1 MASGDMKA
9 RLLLDSKDFEKNI
22 KKSKKSVD
30 EFGNGGKTLSASLV
44 PQFKAIAAAALTI
57 KAAEKGFNAL
67 IGSSQSL
74 SDSFNATVSSMTGV
88 VDNFVYSLAN
98 ADFSPFNNG
107 LSSMITKAREA
118 YAAYDQLANTMMSSS
133 YVQAIEGANYNE
145 ALTRAKDKSLSL
157 EERRAA
163 LVIAEA
169 SGMEVSEAAEVI
181 SANSIN
187 ALRKD
192 IAARA
197 NIDENLITEEILNKI
212 FRVDSKKTFEQQRK
226 ELEEQYQA
234 YLKEVGAIK
243 DKYPT
248 TLEKIFGAGSGK
260 KGKNQK
266 ARLAAFA
273 ELDEQF
279 AEIIIG
285 YELLMREKDEELAKK
300 FATAKSAVA
309 ARRQV
314 AEIERSINETTA
326 TLANEEAAAAAAA
339 AAAAEK
345 QAAAAR
351 EAQLAAAE
359 WRALNNAQ
367 SLGGMAGI
375 SYTDTT
381 EKLPSSIKMLD
392 ENPAQ
397 GAYNYWQNQF
407 LENATADTRR
417 LEEMNSVVGMLGT
430 SFAQLGGSIGGAA
443 GSMMTFVGSLSDAVT
458 AILPFLSYLQAE
470 TLLHSQAADAATL
483 EAGAKAI
490 SAYAGIPG
498 AGIALGLGAMAA
510 VVAAVQ
516 SIPKVSDVPKF
527 AEGGIVNQATL
538 GIFGEAGP
546 EAVMPLDKLD
556 QYIQPRELRVT
567 GAIKASGK
575 DLVVVL
581 DNYKRVRNG

>member
-1 MASGDMKA
+1 MATGDMKA

-22 KKSKKSVD
+22 KKSRKSVD
-30 EFGNGGKTLSASLV
+30 NFGKSGKNLGTTLV
-44 PQFKAIAAAALTI
+44 PQFKAIAAAALTV
-57 KAAEKGFNAL
+57 KAAEKGFKTL
-67 IGSSQSL
+67 ISSSQSL

-88 VDNFVYSLAN
+88 VDNFVYSIAN

-118 YAAYDQLANTMMSSS
+118 YAAYDQLTNTMMSSS
-133 YVQAIEGANYNE
+133 YVQAIEGANYND
-145 ALTRAKDKSLSL
+145 ALTIAKDKSKSF

-163 LVIAEA
+163 LTTARA
-169 SGMEVSEAAEVI
+169 SGAEVREAAEVV
-181 SANSIN
+181 AENSIN

-197 NIDENLITEEILNKI
+197 NINENLITEEILNKI

-234 YLKEVGAIK
+234 YLEKVDAVK

-248 TLEKIFGAGSGK
+248 TLEKIFGAGTGK
-260 KGKNQK
+260 KGKNEK

-285 YELLMREKDEELAKK
+285 YELLMRESDEKLAKK
-300 FATAKSAVA
+300 FETAKSSVA
-309 ARRQV
+309 ARRQ
-314 AEIERSINETTA
+314 ASEIERTINETTV
-326 TLANEEAAAAAAA
+326 TLTNEEAAAAKAATK
-339 AAAAEK
+339 AAEK
-345 QAAAAR
+345 QAEVAR
-351 EAQLAAAE
+351 EAKAAADE
-359 WRALNNAQ
+359 WRRLTTAQ
-367 SLGGMAGI
+367 DVGSLAGI
-375 SYTDTT
+375 SYADTSL
-381 EKLPSSIKMLD
+381 KLPESIKMLD

-397 GAYNYWQNQF
+397 GAYDYWQGVKLGDIGAQSQQ
-407 LENATADTRR
+407 LED
-417 LEEMNSVVGMLGT
+417 MNNVVSMLGD
-430 SFAQLGGSIGGAA
+430 SFARLGGSIGGSA
-443 GSMMTFVGSLSDAVT
+443 GSMLEFVGSISDAAQ
-458 AILPFLSYLQAE
+458 AILPFISYLQAE
-470 TLLHSQAADAATL
+470 VLLHSQEADAATRA
-483 EAGAKAI
+483 AGAKAM

-498 AGIALGLGAMAA
+498 AGIALGLGALAA

-527 AEGGIVNQATL
+527 AEGGIVNRATL

-556 QYIQPRELRVT
+556 QYIQPRELHVT
-567 GAIKASGK
+567 GNIKASGK
-575 DLVVVL
+575 DLMVVL